1 MTLTVT
7 SIAPL
12 IAACLLAFV
21 LGFAAHRASVCTVRG
36 IAEFMH
42 ARTGHMM
49 WSIAKSA
56 LFVMALAIP
65 ILLLTPASAQGISGW
80 QLTGWAVAGGF
91 LFGIGAAING
101 ACAYGIMTRMVDG
114 EGAQWIGVIGFG
126 LGVVAFVFLLDLKWV
141 PRPTPTSA
149 QMKSLLPFGLAIGC
163 ALIAYAL
170 YEIARLWRSCPEG
183 TTLRQRILAPQ
194 YRLSTA
200 ALLMGLASAVILLIY
215 GSPGYTTTFQQ
226 SVEGVRGSR
235 PFPAI
240 ERIVLLLAVLAGM
253 VASTLQRGSFQL
265 DARPRVVWLR
275 NLVGGGLMGFGTAL
289 APGGNDALVLYGVP
303 TVSPHAL
310 PTVVTMLIG
319 IVLGLAVMK
328 ALFGLEMRVACRN
341 DVYIGDTAA
350 KIEHR
355 KP

>member
-1 MTLTVT
+1 MTLV
-7 SIAPL
+7 I
-12 IAACLLAFV
+12 ACLLAFI

-36 IAEFMH
+36 VAEVMH

-56 LFVMALAIP
+56 LFVMTLAIP

-80 QLTGWAVAGGF
+80 QLTGWAVSGGF
-91 LFGIGAAING
+91 LFGVGAAING

-114 EGAQWIGVIGFG
+114 EGAQWIGVIGFV
-126 LGVVAFVFLLDLKWV
+126 LGVVLFVLLLGMKWV
-141 PRPTPTSA
+141 PRPGPTSA
-149 QMKSLLPFGLAIGC
+149 QIKSLLPFGVAIGC

-170 YEIARLWRSCPEG
+170 YEIARLWRSSPDG
-183 TTLRQRILAPQ
+183 TTLMQRILAPQ

-200 ALLMGLASAVILLIY
+200 ALVMGLASAAILLMY

-226 SVEGVRGSR
+226 TIEGVQGSR
-235 PFPAI
+235 PFPALD
-240 ERIVLLLAVLAGM
+240 RIVLLGAVLVGM

-275 NLVGGGLMGFGTAL
+275 NLSGGALMGFGTAL
-289 APGGNDALVLYGVP
+289 APGGNDALVLYGIP
-303 TVSPHAL
+303 TLSPHAL
-310 PTVVTMLIG
+310 PAICAMLLG
-319 IVLGLAVMK
+319 IVLGLMFMK
-328 ALFGLEMRVACRN
+328 VAFGLEMRVACRN

-350 KIEHR
+350 DSEHR